1 MKITE
6 FLTWWGNQLG
16 ELVPSSWYGLW
27 QRARTTIT
35 LRVNRDK
42 VTLIGPTGEVA
53 AEYATPAAD
62 HSDASPVLNDFVASL
77 PDPPQRLRL
86 VLEAGLFLVH
96 HFTMPRAAKGH
107 LAEAVGYQLP
117 KLTPFNL
124 DQVVYACG
132 TDADATA
139 TGPLPVWLVAI
150 PRQRLIG
157 VLSLIGQAPPENP
170 LPLGAP
176 PDPDEPLEL
185 AWSIAEPSRSA
196 RRNLKLAWIGMLAL
210 WFGALGLHLYN
221 RHNVLNQLD
230 QVLSDLRPEAAEV
243 GLLRQRLTDSTEQL
257 EWLSE
262 RKQSTASSLVLLD
275 SLTQLLDD
283 ETSLQ
288 RLDFDGTNLTLTGV
302 SAAPS
307 SLVETLENSSS
318 FEGVRFD
325 AFTRDRRND
334 ANRFNLSAKVEQPA
348 SAGGS

>member
-1 MKITE
+1 MKIRE
-6 FLTWWGNQLG
+6 FLTWWGTHLG
-16 ELVPSSWYGLW
+16 ELVPPSWYRLW

-35 LRVNRDK
+35 LRVGRDK
-42 VTLIGPTGEVA
+42 VTLIGPTGEIVA
-53 AEYATPAAD
+53 ACAIPAAD
-62 HSDASPVLNDFVASL
+62 HPDAPMVLKDFVAGL
-77 PDPPQRLRL
+77 PDPPQRLR
-86 VLEAGLFLVH
+86 VVMETGQFLVH
-96 HFTMPRAAKGH
+96 HFAMPRAAKGH

-124 DQVVYACG
+124 DQVLYACG
-132 TDADATA
+132 TDADPTA

-157 VLSLIGQAPPENP
+157 VLTLIGQDPPENP
-170 LPLGAP
+170 LTLGAP
-176 PDPDEPLEL
+176 PDTDEPLEL

-210 WFGALGLHLYN
+210 WLGALGLHLHN
-221 RHNVLNQLD
+221 RHNVLDQLD
-230 QVLSDLRPEAAEV
+230 EVLSDLRPEAAEV
-243 GLLRQRLTDSTEQL
+243 GVLRQRLTDSVEQL
-257 EWLSE
+257 EWLGE
-262 RKQSTASSLVLLD
+262 RKRLTASSLVLLD

-283 ETSLQ
+283 QTSLQ

-307 SLVETLENSSS
+307 SLVETLETSSS